1 MAAQGSYHCWGLR
14 PPATGEGEPVVV
26 RMQPPQLQALD
37 VWIAAQPQP
46 FPSRPAAIRR
56 HVELGLKAKPR
67 G

>member
-1 MAAQGSYHCWGLR
+1 MADKGAYHCWGLR

-37 VWIAAQPQP
+37 VWIAAHRS
-46 FPSRPAAIRR
+46 PSPRGQRPPAAWSR
-56 HVELGLKAKPR
+56 LGLKAKQK